1 MKPEKC
7 NEAPA
12 AARISA
18 LCSLDLRLLTRGH
31 CAAAAG
37 IGGGEQEGGEVV
49 GKDVVTTRVGSKK
62 EKRTG
67 RE

>member
-1 MKPEKC
+1 
-7 NEAPA
+7 
-12 AARISA
+12 
-18 LCSLDLRLLTRGH
+18 LDLRLLTRGH